1 MKRIN
6 KWFILIV
13 LAVLAANP
21 NQLLAQRG
29 RGGNHPHVKGK
40 AVRKQHPHHR
50 VIVRSRYRPAKIVVF
65 HPHWAPKRAYNR
77 RWVFFPRYNFY
88 WDNWRQMYVYRNG
101 TVWIVNA
108 PPPPTV
114 VNINID
120 NEKQYE
126 LKEIEDDVDDVYQT
140 NETHQTEYKT
150 E

>member
-1 MKRIN
+1 MKGIN

-13 LAVLAANP
+13 FGVLIVNS
-21 NQLLAQRG
+21 NNIFAQRG

-40 AVRKQHPHHR
+40 VVRKQHSQHR
-50 VIVRSRYRPAKIVVF
+50 VIVKSRYRPAKVVVF
-65 HPHWAPKRAYNR
+65 HPYWAPKRAYNR

-88 WDNWRQMYVYRNG
+88 WDNWRQMYVYRKG

-108 PPPPTV
+108 TPPPTV

-120 NEKQYE
+120 TEKQYE

-140 NETHQTEYKT
+140 NEIHQAEYKA